1 MKKKKLVLIMGIIL
15 TTLVVILI
23 VVVIHKK
30 EQMDF
35 ADSIQEKQKQEI
47 SLDDNLSITSV
58 ESYNGLFVEDG
69 SDEEVENI
77 LSITVKNTGTKT
89 LQYAEAT
96 LTFGDVTAEFAFSTL
111 RPGETMVV
119 LEKNRLEY
127 PEKAEV
133 TGHQIQNVVYFDEE
147 PGFCEDKFEVSAMD
161 GAFNIKNIS
170 GEDLSGNIAI
180 YYKNKQDEIYFGGI
194 TYRVVIEGGIEKD
207 GIRQVVTEHFKLEE
221 SEVMFVDY
229 TEME

>member
-1 MKKKKLVLIMGIIL
+1 MGVILAILI
-15 TTLVVILI
+15 VILI
-23 VVVIHKK
+23 VVVIEKM
-30 EQMDF
+30 EQS
-35 ADSIQEKQKQEI
+35 DSIDSMQDEQEKEI
-47 SLDDNLSITSV
+47 SMDDSLTITSID
-58 ESYNGLFVEDG
+58 SYSGSFVEDG
-69 SDEEVENI
+69 SDEEVNNI
-77 LSITVKNTGTKT
+77 ISITVKNTGAQT

-96 LTFGDVTAEFAFSTL
+96 LVFEDVTAEFAFSTL

-127 PEKAEV
+127 PKKAEV
-133 TGHQIQNVVYFDEE
+133 KEYQTQNVVYFEEE

-170 GEDLSGNIAI
+170 GEDLSGNVAI
-180 YYKNKQDEIYFGGI
+180 YYKNKQDDLYFGGI

-221 SEVMFVDY
+221 SEVMFVGY